1 MGDDFDL
8 FPKRENLDPFSFG
21 KKEKSS
27 ESEKDEGSDEL
38 FGQEERAPEAPP
50 DLSVEIPA
58 DTPAA
63 SSEPQPPLPEPPL
76 AGQEDFS
83 APTAGGAPPQE
94 PPPLPEQPEPAA
106 IPDFM
111 DSALPEG
118 PISGEKTF
126 DEPVFEQEKVVEE
139 KVEKSS
145 RKSPSPFVVVGGALI
160 IIIGLLYGALTYLKK
175 DKPQVPQVLPP
186 VVSVPVNPVP
196 EPAPVPAPAPAPE
209 EPESPAAT
217 QAQTPAET
225 KAPADQAVEV
235 PEPGTVKGQAEAEV
249 PEPGTVKGQ
258 AEADAVPE
266 SPPETTP
273 APVAAS
279 EGLQYSVQAG
289 AFILDSSVA
298 ELEKK
303 LRGFGFDP
311 FLKKGSTTAMMNMLT
326 VGPFNNENEARTA
339 LSRLKAVGV
348 ETNMRR
354 RDDGTAIINAGSY
367 LLRENATSVMK
378 KIQSLHY
385 PVDLSRHEA
394 KLPMTFV
401 RVGRYSTMDE
411 ANALK
416 AELADKGLDGI
427 VVKLQ

>member
-38 FGQEERAPEAPP
+38 FGQEERTPEAPP
-50 DLSVEIPA
+50 DLPVDMPA
-58 DTPAA
+58 DMPAA
-63 SSEPQPPLPEPPL
+63 SSESQPPLLEPPL

-83 APTAGGAPPQE
+83 APTAGGTPPQE
-94 PPPLPEQPEPAA
+94 PPTSPEQPEPAP

-111 DSALPEG
+111 DDALPEG

-126 DEPVFEQEKVVEE
+126 DEPVFVQEQVADE
-139 KVEKSS
+139 KVEKGS

-160 IIIGLLYGALTYLKK
+160 IIIGLLYGALTYLKR
-175 DKPQVPQVLPP
+175 DNPQIPQVLPP

-196 EPAPVPAPAPAPE
+196 EPAPAPVPEA
-209 EPESPAAT
+209 PESPAPT
-217 QAQTPAET
+217 QAQTQAET
-225 KAPADQAVEV
+225 NAPADQAIEV
-235 PEPGTVKGQAEAEV
+235 PEPGTVTEQAEAN
-249 PEPGTVKGQ
+249 
-258 AEADAVPE
+258 AVPE
-266 SPPETTP
+266 SPPETVP
-273 APVAAS
+273 APVAVS

-326 VGPFNNENEARTA
+326 VGPFDNENEARTA
-339 LSRLKAVGV
+339 LSRLKAAGV

-367 LLRENATSVMK
+367 LLRENATSVLK
-378 KIQSLHY
+378 KIQSLGY
-385 PVDLSRHEA
+385 PVDLSRREA